1 MNQLRGRFA
10 PTPSG
15 ELHLGNLYVAL
26 LSWLQVRQGGGQ
38 FILRMEDI
46 DRPRSRNELV
56 GPMMDDLHWLGLDW
70 DEGPDQGGENGPYYQ
85 SKRLHLYEE
94 ALHNLQQQQLLY
106 HCYCSRAELQ
116 AVASAPHGVASEG
129 QAYPGTC
136 KKLTAAERA
145 AKAAKKTPS
154 LRFAVDKG
162 PTAEK
167 MDVEMEKLLRRGGD
181 FVVQRADG
189 IISYQL
195 AVVVD
200 DALMGITD
208 VLRGQDLYDSTPRQL
223 LLYAAL
229 GYTAPRFVHVPLLY
243 GPDGRRLAK
252 RHRDLSLA
260 AIRANGCRP
269 EDIVGLLAALSGLIE
284 HPEPLTAA
292 ELIPEFR
299 LEKLTTEPIL
309 LDTHLLQLLN

>member
-1 MNQLRGRFA
+1 
-10 PTPSG
+10 
-15 ELHLGNLYVAL
+15 
-26 LSWLQVRQGGGQ
+26 
-38 FILRMEDI
+38 
-46 DRPRSRNELV
+46 
-56 GPMMDDLHWLGLDW
+56 
-70 DEGPDQGGENGPYYQ
+70 
-85 SKRLHLYEE
+85 
-94 ALHNLQQQQLLY
+94 
-106 HCYCSRAELQ
+106 
-116 AVASAPHGVASEG
+116 
-129 QAYPGTC
+129 
-136 KKLTAAERA
+136 
-145 AKAAKKTPS
+145 
-154 LRFAVDKG
+154 
-162 PTAEK
+162 
-167 MDVEMEKLLRRGGD
+167 LRRGGD

-229 GYTAPRFVHVPLLY
+229 GYTAPRFAHVPLLY

-284 HPEPLTAA
+284 RQEPLTAA

-309 LDTHLLQLLN
+309 LDTHMLQLLN